1 MATINI
7 GGQKNDK
14 FYRYKMPDLIIKI
27 EGKGNKTVLVNIC
40 AIAKALHRSPICM
53 LKHDFCFEIYSIY
66 LFIRYNKIFWL

>member
-14 FYRYKMPDLIIKI
+14 FYRYKMPDLVIKI
-27 EGKGNKTVLVNIC
+27 EGKGMKTVLVNIC

-53 LKHDFCFEIYSIY
+53 
-66 LFIRYNKIFWL
+66 